1 MLKIFWRTF
10 GLPLPLIS
18 HKREISW
25 PCLAKCIVSQIYR
38 TPESLNAATPNANLL
53 NLCILP
59 TLASDAT
66 FQINNAKFYVPVVTL
81 SIENNIKF
89 LENLKQGLNISPE

>member
-1 MLKIFWRTF
+1 MLKVFWITF

-18 HKREISW
+18 CKREIGW
-25 PCLAKCIVSQIYR
+25 PCSAKCIVSQIYR
-38 TPESLNAATPNANLL
+38 TPESLNPATPNANLL

-66 FQINNAKFYVPVVTL
+66 FQINNAKLYVPVVTL
-81 SIENNIKF
+81 SIENNIKS
-89 LENLKQGLNISPE
+89 LENVKQGLKN